1 MDEAERENLLEKIS
15 SRSATVGHQ
24 LPERVTVQGAEM
36 NLKEFVFQTESL
48 DRLPPGERERIE
60 SVRQQIHEERQACK
74 RRLETEESLTR
85 EEGEELARK
94 IIGLDRALNA
104 LRNLNRQ
111 GEFAEE
117 ARRQEIEDADRWISF
132 VDRLTGG

>member
-1 MDEAERENLLEKIS
+1 MDEAEREELLETIS

-24 LPERVTVQGAEM
+24 LPECVTVQGTEM
-36 NLKEFVFQTESL
+36 NLKEFVFETESL

-74 RRLETEESLTR
+74 QRLETDESLTGA
-85 EEGEELARK
+85 EGEELARK

-104 LRNLNRQ
+104 LRNLHRQ
-111 GEFAEE
+111 GKFAEE
-117 ARRQEIEDADRWISF
+117 ARRQKIADADRWISF

>member
-1 MDEAERENLLEKIS
+1 MDEAEREELLETIS

-24 LPERVTVQGAEM
+24 LPECVTVQGTEM
-36 NLKEFVFQTESL
+36 NLKEFVFETESL

-74 RRLETEESLTR
+74 QRLETDESLTGA
-85 EEGEELARK
+85 EGEELARK

-104 LRNLNRQ
+104 LRNLHRQ

-117 ARRQEIEDADRWISF
+117 ARRQKIADADRWISF